1 MGGLLRNS
9 ARRLLYIWLPFLV
22 LICSSSALPMCT
34 DLRAPLPS
42 ESPLSFC
49 SNKSYQDNGCCD
61 RKADSDIQSTFR
73 SMNVSDTKCAG
84 VLKEILCSKC
94 DQFAADLFLIQNQG
108 QHFVP
113 LLCNSTQMEN
123 NSMPNNMGLNYCSQV
138 WDACQNVSIFNSPF
152 APSLRWSVGAATKG
166 MHTKL
171 IDLWQSKDDFCIA
184 FGGTSTDGNACF
196 SGSPFL
202 PNVTNKE
209 PPPQGVCLE
218 KIGSGIYLN
227 MFPHPDGS
235 NRAFLGT
242 QTGRVYL
249 ATLPDEKSSGPLE
262 LDESKPFID
271 LSDQLF
277 SDAEFGLMGLAFH
290 PNFVKNGRFFA
301 SFNCDKTK
309 ELTCLGRC
317 ACNADVG
324 CDPSQLAGTGTGEMP
339 CQFHTVIAEYTVN
352 GSSSSP
358 SKATTANPTEVRRI
372 FTMGLPFRNHHGG
385 QIVFGPTDNYLYFMM
400 GDGGNRGD
408 PFNFAQNKKSLLGK
422 IMRLDVDTIPSS
434 DKADDSLWGNYSIP
448 PDNPS
453 AQDKDLLPEIWAL
466 GLRNPWRCS
475 FDSLKPT
482 YFLCADVG
490 QEVYE
495 EVDLITKGGN
505 YGWRVYEGNSLYTPS
520 WSPGGNTSAS
530 SIQPIFPVMG
540 YDHKSVDPDELSGSV
555 TGGYVSRSQIDPCLY
570 GRYLY
575 ADLFGAMWVGTED
588 PIGSGNYS
596 NAELAYNCSS
606 KSPLPCTYA
615 AGSKTPTLQ
624 WIFSFGEDNRK
635 NIYLLTA
642 SGVYRVTHPNDC
654 NFVCKNDLITER
666 PASSPEGSS
675 SPSPASSNNNS
686 LSNAFQSND
695 EVWIWVLVV
704 IVMALS

>member
-49 SNKSYQDNGCCD
+49 SNKAYQDNGCCD

-352 GSSSSP
+352 GSSTSP